1 MSSKFLKLDR
11 EVMKFFWR
19 DIEPLFQKVV
29 EQQSYGRDSLEMI
42 AMKIA
47 EGSLEVWVSKGE
59 DNIIQAVYCTS
70 IIIYPAK
77 RSLFWGYMAATDNKL
92 NEWKDQMV
100 EAVVRYAT
108 DTDCQ
113 TIEFFSKR
121 KGWNKIFKKHRINF
135 KPLGVLY
142 EAELHE

>member
-47 EGSLEVWVSKGE
+47 EGTLEVWVSKGE

-100 EAVVRYAT
+100 KAVVRYAA

-113 TIEFFSKR
+113 TI
-121 KGWNKIFKKHRINF
+121 
-135 KPLGVLY
+135 
-142 EAELHE
+142 

>member
-1 MSSKFLKLDR
+1 MSNKFLKLDR

-47 EGSLEVWVSKGE
+47 DGTLEVWVSKGE
-59 DNIIQAVYCTS
+59 NNIIQAVYCTS
-70 IIIYPAK
+70 IINYPTK
-77 RSLFWGYMAATDNKL
+77 RSLFWGYMGATDNKL
-92 NEWKDQMV
+92 NEWKNDMV
-100 EAVVRYAT
+100 QAVVRYAL
-108 DTDCQ
+108 DTDCKS
-113 TIEFFSKR
+113 IEFFSKR
-121 KGWNKIFKKHRINF
+121 KGWNKIFKKHNINF

-142 EAELHE
+142 EATLHE